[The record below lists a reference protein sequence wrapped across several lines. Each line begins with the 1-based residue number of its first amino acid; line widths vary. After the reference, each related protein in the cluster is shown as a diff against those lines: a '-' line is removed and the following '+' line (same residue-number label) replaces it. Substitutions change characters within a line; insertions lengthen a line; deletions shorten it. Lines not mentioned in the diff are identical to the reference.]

1 MSDPGKSLRQTR
13 SMEASVQTDLA
24 SLDEADAI
32 KINPMIVNLSN
43 REQNRRRKEEAAAY
57 SKLPDGYRKPSALAE
72 TPTAPVAKKVLKP
85 AIEEDC
91 YDTGFKH
98 RGMQDKN

>member
-43 REQNRRRKEEAAAY
+43 REQHRRRKEAEAAY